1 MDSVSSE
8 LRAEQSR
15 RQEADTQLT
24 ALRDQLTQQTAKNKQ
39 MVAALQTQLQEQGS
53 AKVRLQWWPR

>member
-1 MDSVSSE
+1 MESVSSE

-24 ALRDQLTQQTAKNKQ
+24 GLKDQLSQQTAKNRQ

-53 AKVRLQWWPR
+53 AKVCFG